1 MLYRALQ
8 AKVRELFDTDS
19 KAWQILAGQVQKH
32 LPLTCFQVQKH
43 SAHWPVWQDTND
55 GNTLPQSVSY
65 EISDGQ
71 IYLVPQCSPTRMPD
85 NSRVEVMENE
95 KVMKEPA
102 VIEAPPMTEEVDEAP
117 MTEEVEEPP
126 MTEEVEELPMTEEVE
141 EPPMTEEVEEPP
153 MTETVEGQP
162 MIEKVPV
169 PAAVMHLNDDDDSV
183 EFAGDVVPTPIAMP
197 KMPKTRKRE
206 RGFHKVPLTTRGD
219 EPTAPQVANTE
230 TTKSKNPLRGVQPKS
245 SRKTTAKAKVAAK
258 PKNSRTKKEK
268 KTEKKATKE
277 PKKAMKN
284 PKKAKENAALADHK
298 TEVRKKLHCVSLLKS
313 LLYSWVISLIC
324 KNRESKNRESKNR
337 ESHFT
342 NCAPWS
348 FWFKPRTHIMCTN
361 SGLLRRVAEG
371 QEYGRWSC

>member
-8 AKVRELFDTDS
+8 AKVRELFGTDF

-32 LPLTCFQVQKH
+32 STLTCFQVQKH
-43 SAHWPVWQDTND
+43 STHWPVWQDTSD

-95 KVMKEPA
+95 KVMEEPA
-102 VIEAPPMTEEVDEAP
+102 MIEAPPMTEEVEEATEEVEPPMTEEVEEAP
-117 MTEEVEEPP
+117 MTEEVEEEP
-126 MTEEVEELPMTEEVE
+126 MTEDVEEA
-141 EPPMTEEVEEPP
+141 PMTEEVEEPP

-169 PAAVMHLNDDDDSV
+169 PAAVMHLNDDDDDSV
-183 EFAGDVVPTPIAMP
+183 EFAGDVVPTPIPMP

-206 RGFHKVPLTTRGD
+206 RSFNKVPLTTRDD
-219 EPTAPQVANTE
+219 EPTAPKVANTE
-230 TTKSKNPLRGVQPKS
+230 TTKSGGKPKNPSRGVQPKS

-268 KTEKKATKE
+268 KVTKE

-284 PKKAKENAALADHK
+284 PKKAKKNAAPADHK

-313 LLYSWVISLIC
+313 LFLSDFPHL
-324 KNRESKNRESKNR
+324 
-337 ESHFT
+337 
-342 NCAPWS
+342 
-348 FWFKPRTHIMCTN
+348 
-361 SGLLRRVAEG
+361 
-371 QEYGRWSC
+371 